1 MGNTASIAVQCSRTG
16 SAGCSVRR
24 VASIIHTVSP
34 HGVVPQSLPDVTN
47 PLATMSFLN
56 TQSAK
61 TNYRFGSVEYD
72 LGSRTFIMGIL
83 NVTPDSFSDG
93 GKFVDAQ
100 QAVARAEEMV
110 REGADFVDIGGE
122 STKPGSDPLPL
133 EKELKRVIPVI
144 ERLVKVTPIPI
155 SIDTYKSE
163 VADAALTAGASIV
176 NDISGL
182 TFDPRMGSVVARH
195 RASVVLMH
203 IKGTPKTMQQ
213 SPVYHDV
220 VKEVSMFLSR
230 QAVIAREAGIT
241 QIIIDPGIG
250 FGKLL
255 EHNLQLLRN
264 LDQLSKLGYPLMV
277 GTSRKSFIGKVLDL
291 PVEDRIEGT
300 AATVTSAVLRGAN
313 VVRVHDVKEMMRVA
327 RMADVLKSDQKA
339 EWES

>member
-1 MGNTASIAVQCSRTG
+1 
-16 SAGCSVRR
+16 
-24 VASIIHTVSP
+24 
-34 HGVVPQSLPDVTN
+34 
-47 PLATMSFLN
+47 
-56 TQSAK
+56 
-61 TNYRFGSVEYD
+61 
-72 LGSRTFIMGIL
+72 
-83 NVTPDSFSDG
+83 
-93 GKFVDAQ
+93 
-100 QAVARAEEMV
+100 
-110 REGADFVDIGGE
+110 
-122 STKPGSDPLPL
+122 
-133 EKELKRVIPVI
+133 
-144 ERLVKVTPIPI
+144 
-155 SIDTYKSE
+155 
-163 VADAALTAGASIV
+163 
-176 NDISGL
+176 
-182 TFDPRMGSVVARH
+182 
-195 RASVVLMH
+195 LMH

-230 QAVIAREAGIT
+230 QAVIAREAGIA

-339 EWES
+339 GGAS